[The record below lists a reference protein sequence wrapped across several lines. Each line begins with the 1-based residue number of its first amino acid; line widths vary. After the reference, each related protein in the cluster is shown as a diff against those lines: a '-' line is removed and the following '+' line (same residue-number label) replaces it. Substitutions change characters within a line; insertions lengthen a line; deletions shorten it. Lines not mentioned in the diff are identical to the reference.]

1 MDRSKMETAV
11 RLLLEGIGQRFEGD
25 DLEATPARVA
35 RAWCEDLVAGYDVD
49 PVAELTWTPVESG
62 GGPVMVRRVRFA
74 SVCAHHLL
82 PFFGFAHV
90 AYAPARRLAG
100 LSKIGRVID
109 AHARRLQSQERL
121 TAAIVETL
129 DAALESVGTF
139 ALLEAEHTCMTVRGV
154 RKDQG
159 RMVTMSSAGLY
170 REDPAARNEIL
181 GLLLGRTDDSE
192 SSGQD

>member
-1 MDRSKMETAV
+1 MS
-11 RLLLEGIGQRFEGD
+11 
-25 DLEATPARVA
+25 
-35 RAWCEDLVAGYDVD
+35 GYDVD
-49 PVAELTWTPVESG
+49 PLAQLTWTPVESG
-62 GGPVMVRRVRFA
+62 GGLVMVRRVRFA

-121 TAAIVETL
+121 TAAIVDTM
-129 DAALESVGTF
+129 DAVLEPRGTI

-192 SSGQD
+192 CSGQE